1 MSKEEQVQVFT
12 ESDFSQFML
21 QDTAEVVFKDPNG
34 KPLFFKGQPVSAIV
48 FGPASRQ
55 HRVAYT
61 TRIQALAK
69 IARGPQ
75 QGEEALTVD
84 QQSEQQTKLTIDF
97 VVAVTKE
104 FKNFPFPGGV
114 KTILNKAEFKYFAD
128 QILNFLDNEGNFY
141 AGGQND

>member
-1 MSKEEQVQVFT
+1 MSKEKIEHGFT
-12 ESDFSQFML
+12 EEDFSQFML
-21 QDTAEVVFKDPNG
+21 QDTAEVVFKDPKG
-34 KPLFFKGQPVSAIV
+34 KPLLFKGQPVSAIV
-48 FGPASRQ
+48 CGPASRQ

-75 QGEEALTVD
+75 EGEKPLEVEE
-84 QQSEQQTKLTIDF
+84 QSEQQTQLTIDF

-104 FKNFPFPGGV
+104 FKNFPYPGGV

>member
-12 ESDFSQFML
+12 EADFSQFML
-21 QDTAEVVFKDPNG
+21 RDTAEVVFKDPKS
-34 KPLFFKGQPVSAIV
+34 KPLLFKAKPVSAIV
-48 FGPASRQ
+48 YGPASRQ

-75 QGEEALTVD
+75 EGENPLTAD
-84 QQSEQQTKLTIDF
+84 EQSEQQTQLTIDF

-104 FKNFPFPGGV
+104 FKNFPYPGGV